1 MIFIHLILAEYGSQQ
16 LYTQDF
22 STLVDISATHT
33 PADSLL
39 YRSVV
44 KTNDITASY
53 IEQVEVFKNTLK
65 EAQGSNP
72 RAVLENDIR
81 LIVPTG
87 GLKSGLSLYSSG
99 VFEHVHTARHG
110 AMNLC
115 S

>member
-1 MIFIHLILAEYGSQQ
+1 MIFIHLVLAEYGSQQ

-39 YRSVV
+39 YSSVM
-44 KTNDITASY
+44 KSNDTTASY
-53 IEQVEVFKNTLK
+53 IEQVEVFQKTLK

-72 RAVLENDIR
+72 RAVLENDSR

-87 GLKSGLSLYSSG
+87 GLSRGCRCTLRASSSISTLPAMGL
-99 VFEHVHTARHG
+99 
-110 AMNLC
+110 
-115 S
+115 